1 MNILLDARSTNPLY
15 VQILKQIKAAI
26 VSGELEPGEKLP
38 SMRALANSLNVSV
51 LTTKRVYEEL
61 EKEGYIISQVG
72 KGSFVAQDQLPLII
86 ETQQVE
92 MEQYIHKALDI
103 AKQLNISDDEF
114 ISLIQLILNEG
125 SEKND

>member
-15 VQILKQIKAAI
+15 VQILKQIKTAI

-72 KGSFVAQDQLPLII
+72 KGSFVARDQLPLII

-103 AKQLNISDDEF
+103 AKQLNISNDEF

-125 SEKND
+125 SEKE

>member
-72 KGSFVAQDQLPLII
+72 KGSFVARDQLPLII

-103 AKQLNISDDEF
+103 AKQLNISNDEF

-125 SEKND
+125 SEKE